1 MASPT
6 MTEQAQNVLSN
17 AIAPIDIRKGKQ
29 VVGAAE
35 YVALEVAVSKI
46 VRTVLK
52 MEHRGFLELAW
63 IHAVSIPF
71 MGGLGAPFGASK
83 GLLETGENAGYTAA
97 FKDGAKGIPAVLAA
111 QWVIATA
118 YKGFHFPWFPMKDLL
133 ITAGSKTITRP
144 IAHAIIG
151 NLPKDMAD
159 GLLVLDAL
167 VGRQVDAS
175 NLKSKE
181 S

>member
-1 MASPT
+1 

-17 AIAPIDIRKGKQ
+17 AIAPIDFRKGKQ

-71 MGGLGAPFGASK
+71 MGGLGAPFGKNAH
-83 GLLETGENAGYTAA
+83 LLDAGDDGGYTAA

-118 YKGFHFPWFPMKDLL
+118 YKGFHFPWFTMKDLL

-144 IAHAIIG
+144 IAYSVVS

-159 GLLVLDAL
+159 GLIVLDAL
-167 VGRQVDAS
+167 VARQVDAS

-181 S
+181 

>member
-1 MASPT
+1 

-83 GLLETGENAGYTAA
+83 SLLDSGDDAGYTAA

-118 YKGFHFPWFPMKDLL
+118 YKGFHFPWFTMKDLL

-144 IAHAIIG
+144 IAYSVVQS
-151 NLPKDMAD
+151 LPKDMED
-159 GLLVLDAL
+159 GFLVLDAL
-167 VGRQVDAS
+167 IQRQVDNS
-175 NLKSKE
+175 NLATADK
-181 S
+181 

>member
-1 MASPT
+1 

-17 AIAPIDIRKGKQ
+17 AIAPIDFRKGKQ
-29 VVGAAE
+29 IVGAAE

-71 MGGLGAPFGASK
+71 MGGLGAPFGASVS
-83 GLLETGENAGYTAA
+83 LLDVGENGGYTAA

-118 YKGFHFPWFPMKDLL
+118 YKGFHFPWFTMKYLL

-144 IAHAIIG
+144 IAHAIITS
-151 NLPKDMAD
+151 LPDDLED
-159 GLLVLDAL
+159 GLLVIDEM
-167 VGRQVDAS
+167 VRRQVNVS
-175 NLKSKE
+175 NLKPKD
-181 S
+181 